1 MREVCQCGT
10 FPLCNSMNTTVSE
23 SPFQCD
29 PDAAKAIVDA
39 VSKGFLEKTHRRWP
53 KNMVLNGEGKYVQ

>member
-1 MREVCQCGT
+1 
-10 FPLCNSMNTTVSE
+10 MNTTVSE

-39 VSKGFLEKTHRRWP
+39 VSKGFLEEKTNSAAKKYGVEWGG
-53 KNMVLNGEGKYVQ
+53 KVLIIDY

>member
-1 MREVCQCGT
+1 
-10 FPLCNSMNTTVSE
+10 MNTTVSE

-39 VSKGFLEKTHRRWP
+39 VSKGFLGKKQTQWP
-53 KNMVLNGEGKYVQ
+53 KNTVLNGEGK

>member
-1 MREVCQCGT
+1 
-10 FPLCNSMNTTVSE
+10 MNTTVSE

-39 VSKGFLEKTHRRWP
+39 VSKGFLGKKQTRRP
-53 KNMVLNGEGKYVQ
+53 KSTVLNGEGK